1 MICVLTG
8 GTGGAKFV
16 DGLRQ
21 VIPPEEIT
29 LIVNTGDDLLWW
41 GLYVSP
47 DIDSITYV
55 LSGLLSRER
64 GWGVK
69 GDTFLCLQA
78 MGQLGEPTWFHTGD
92 RDLAVHLL
100 RSRLLAEGKTL
111 SEATSTICDK
121 LGVKARILP
130 MSDSR
135 VETRVDTPSGELSFE
150 EYFVQRW
157 YQDPVN
163 SVRFAGASDAEPAP
177 GVIEAIVSADA
188 VLIAPSNPITSIGPI
203 LSVPGIRE
211 ALCSARGKV
220 AAVSPI
226 VGNAP
231 VAGPAGILMT
241 AQGLPCSIA
250 GVAKAYEDFL
260 DLLVCD
266 TRDARAAEALRGNG
280 LRVQCAQTIMRS
292 AEDSAALAQTV
303 LSYTISG
310 LLSEQPSADES
321 VSDKAGGPNRRRP
334 AVILIPVKNLSAAKQ
349 RLAAVLDQ
357 PRAPNWRRPCCTM
370 LWPHL
375 PRGRARPACAL
386 VTSDPFAIELARQ
399 YDFEIIPDPANP
411 GETGAIEMATRF
423 CVVRGSDS
431 TLVVPADI
439 PLIQAGELDQILA
452 YAPAEG
458 SVLAPAADGRGTNA
472 AFRRPANLFPLRF
485 GNDSFKPHLAA
496 AQATGKPCIVLQLPG
511 IALDVDN
518 PEDLQRLLAHPGET
532 RTQSLVR
539 ELGTRWP
546 LSGHRNEGL

>member
-16 DGLRQ
+16 DGLRE
-21 VIPPEEIT
+21 VIPPEEMT

-64 GWGVK
+64 GWGVT

-111 SEATSTICDK
+111 SEATATICDK

-177 GVIEAIVSADA
+177 GVIEAIMSADA
-188 VLIAPSNPITSIGPI
+188 VVIAPSNPITSIGPI

-226 VGNAP
+226 VGNAA
-231 VAGPAGILMT
+231 VAGPAGTLMN

-266 TRDARAAEALRGNG
+266 KRDARAAEALRKSS
-280 LRVQCAQTIMRS
+280 LRVRCTQTIMCS
-292 AEDSAALAQTV
+292 TEDRVALARTV
-303 LSYTISG
+303 LSSTSGGLISDEPV
-310 LLSEQPSADES
+310 SDES
-321 VSDKAGGPNRRRP
+321 ASD
-334 AVILIPVKNLSAAKQ
+334 Q
-349 RLAAVLDQ
+349 LAARDGADQ
-357 PRAPNWRRPCCTM
+357 
-370 LWPHL
+370 L
-375 PRGRARPACAL
+375 
-386 VTSDPFAIELARQ
+386 
-399 YDFEIIPDPANP
+399 
-411 GETGAIEMATRF
+411 
-423 CVVRGSDS
+423 
-431 TLVVPADI
+431 
-439 PLIQAGELDQILA
+439 
-452 YAPAEG
+452 
-458 SVLAPAADGRGTNA
+458 
-472 AFRRPANLFPLRF
+472 
-485 GNDSFKPHLAA
+485 
-496 AQATGKPCIVLQLPG
+496 
-511 IALDVDN
+511 
-518 PEDLQRLLAHPGET
+518 
-532 RTQSLVR
+532 
-539 ELGTRWP
+539 
-546 LSGHRNEGL
+546 